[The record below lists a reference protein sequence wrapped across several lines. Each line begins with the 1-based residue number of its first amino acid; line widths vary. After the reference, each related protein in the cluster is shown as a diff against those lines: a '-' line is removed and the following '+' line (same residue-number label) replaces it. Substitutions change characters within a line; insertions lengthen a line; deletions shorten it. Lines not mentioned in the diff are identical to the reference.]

1 MTRTAFIAS
10 TAAAGLALLVTLVL
24 AATGIARVLTAT
36 GGAGGDFLS
45 FYAAGHLV
53 RTDAGSLYDVAAQ
66 ASAQRSL
73 YPGTLEHAT
82 GYPLPVFAAWLF
94 APLSAL
100 PFAAA
105 FAVWTAVNLALL
117 AAIVAG
123 LARELRGVPALP
135 RRAFL
140 AVFAT
145 SMPVVVNVVFGQVD
159 FIIAAAMLG
168 AWILLRDGRPGWAG
182 VVLAAVLLKPQF
194 LVGVLPMLLVTPH
207 WRALATL
214 CGVGAALIVIPALL
228 TDPGLIA
235 DNVRY
240 LAHYPGAGSDLQVNA
255 AMMSN
260 WRGIVVSVTG
270 SDNTWLWAPGLALIA
285 FVALALCISRW
296 RRRSGTVS
304 AQAYALAVML
314 PLLVSPH
321 LHTQSLVLLFVP
333 VALALQAH
341 YASLAT
347 RADAEEQRL
356 VSVLLAL
363 HAALFACWMSTALGF
378 APSVLLL
385 CGLFGVFSFRWPRM
399 RARATASQLPEAA

>member
-1 MTRTAFIAS
+1 MFVTS
-10 TAAAGLALLVTLVL
+10 AAAAALALLVTVAL

-66 ASAQRSL
+66 AAAQRSL

-100 PFAAA
+100 PFSAAYG
-105 FAVWTAVNLALL
+105 VWTAINIALL
-117 AAIVAG
+117 AAIVAVMS
-123 LARELRGVPALP
+123 RELRDAPALP
-135 RRAFL
+135 RRIFL

-145 SMPVVVNVVFGQVD
+145 SMPVVANVVFGQVD
-159 FIIAAAMLG
+159 FIILAGMLG

-182 VVLAAVLLKPQF
+182 VALAAVLLKPQF
-194 LVGVLPMLLVTPH
+194 LVGVVPMLLLARQ
-207 WRALATL
+207 WRALAAL
-214 CGVGAALIVIPALL
+214 CGIGTALIVIPALL
-228 TDPGLIA
+228 TDPGLLA

-240 LAHYPGAGSDLQVNA
+240 VTHYPGAGNDLQVNA

-260 WRGIVVSVTG
+260 WRGLVVSVTG
-270 SDNTWLWAPGLALIA
+270 DDSAWLWAPGLAFIGLA
-285 FVALALCISRW
+285 ALALCVSRW
-296 RRRSGTVS
+296 RKDDGVVS
-304 AQAYALAVML
+304 PQAYALAVML

-333 VALALQAH
+333 VALALQAQRTEPGDRDGSQH
-341 YASLAT
+341 VASM
-347 RADAEEQRL
+347 
-356 VSVLLAL
+356 LLAL

-378 APSVLLL
+378 APSVLLM
-385 CGLFGVFSFRWPRM
+385 CGLFCAFSLGWPQGH
-399 RARATASQLPEAA
+399 AEAGASQLPEAA